1 MTRRIGLLGG
11 TFDPPHIGHLVVAD
25 WALDA
30 LGLDE
35 VRLLVAGDPWMKSG
49 ESDAATRVAL
59 CEAAVADHPRLV
71 VDDRETRRD
80 GPTYTVDTLTE
91 LRTAEPDATWVFLL
105 GTDAAASLPSWHR
118 IDDAIPLADW
128 VVVVR
133 PGTDLP
139 DHRLAAVLTRLDV
152 PRLEVSS
159 TALRARVAAGQSIRF
174 LVPDPVIA
182 EVARRGLYRPSDD

>member
-1 MTRRIGLLGG
+1 M
-11 TFDPPHIGHLVVAD
+11 AD
-25 WALDA
+25 FAAMMGSVKVIPVLTIA
-30 LGLDE
+30 
-35 VRLLVAGDPWMKSG
+35 
-49 ESDAATRVAL
+49 DAA
-59 CEAAVADHPRLV
+59 
-71 VDDRETRRD
+71 
-80 GPTYTVDTLTE
+80 
-91 LRTAEPDATWVFLL
+91 
-105 GTDAAASLPSWHR
+105 
-118 IDDAIPLADW
+118 DAIPLADW

-182 EVARRGLYRPSDD
+182 EVARRVLYRPSDD